1 MDHKGLIYLLN
12 QKNLSG
18 RQARWLEKISSF
30 NFEVVYVP
38 GTENILA
45 DALSRIYSDDSP
57 TTTHS
62 LSEYTYH
69 DIVLDDL
76 EVESS
81 DRPILANVEN
91 IPMPKR
97 LKKVLPTAETGP
109 PETAR
114 EFASRTKNHFVLKGP
129 RERKEGGNTEK
140 DQNQTINKLTIWV
153 KPKNMENSTNMVN
166 AQTVQRELQED
177 TPREFPTLPQMLT
190 QSMVGIDL
198 VREIRGKYKS
208 DSFFNKIV
216 ESPKN
221 FRNFMEENGLIYL
234 KENEK

>member
-1 MDHKGLIYLLN
+1 MFAGIETMLRHADILHGTKFKWLTDHKGLIYLLN

-30 NFEVVYVP
+30 DFEVVYVP
-38 GTENILA
+38 GTENTLA

-57 TTTHS
+57 TTARS

-81 DRPILANVEN
+81 DGPILATMEN
-91 IPMPKR
+91 FPVPNR
-97 LKKVLPTAETGP
+97 LRKMLPTADTGR

-114 EFASRTKNHFVLKGP
+114 EFASRTKDHFVLRGP

-140 DQNQTINKLTIWV
+140 DRNQTIDKLTIRI
-153 KPKNMENSTNMVN
+153 KPKNVENSTNIVN
-166 AQTVQRELQED
+166 TPTVQRKPQAS
-177 TPREFPTLPQMLT
+177 TPSEFPTLPQMLT

-198 VREIRGKYKS
+198 VREIRGTYR
-208 DSFFNKIV
+208 V
-216 ESPKN
+216 ATPT
-221 FRNFMEENGLIYL
+221 RV
-234 KENEK
+234 